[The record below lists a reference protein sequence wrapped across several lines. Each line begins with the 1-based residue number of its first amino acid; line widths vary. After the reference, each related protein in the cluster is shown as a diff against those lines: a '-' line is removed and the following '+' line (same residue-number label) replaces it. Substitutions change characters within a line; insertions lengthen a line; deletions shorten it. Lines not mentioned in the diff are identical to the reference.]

1 MQRQLNYLLA
11 YRGKTAIRQVLSTE
25 EAIYNVN
32 MEDQIPYTPTDR
44 LDQDE
49 NGWFYIEGFR
59 ESRFNTA
66 LAKIGGA
73 DVKIEELFERLTE
86 FTEFQSTDYSYIK
99 WLITKQGERYYFQ
112 KVLPS
117 SRIESRTILSFTVG
131 APEIKDM
138 SNSVEVRRGFPD
150 IIYNSHTDRLLFR
163 DLSRAKEIYKGLIN
177 LYREATDEEI
187 TAFLSSRE
195 DTTISISIDKI
206 GIRNRKE
213 IARLADKI
221 NMLSSEATATLVTYI
236 DTHLTEAGLHKGE
249 DGKIIIATPKD
260 LSSYLAL
267 LDQRFVLSE
276 VYSERRKITAFTK
289 A

>member
-32 MEDQIPYTPTDR
+32 MENQIPYTPTDQ

-49 NGWFYIEGFR
+49 NGWFYVEGFK
-59 ESRFNTA
+59 ESEFNTTIA
-66 LAKIGGA
+66 RIGGT
-73 DVKIEELFERLTE
+73 DVEIEELFERLIELTQ
-86 FTEFQSTDYSYIK
+86 FQSGDYLKIK
-99 WLITKQGERYYFQ
+99 WLIAKQGDSYYFQ

-117 SRIESRTILSFTVG
+117 SRIEHRTILTFAVG
-131 APEIKDM
+131 NPKIKEM
-138 SNSVEVRRGFPD
+138 SNSVEVRREFPD
-150 IIYNSHTDRLLFR
+150 IIYDSHADRLLFK
-163 DLSRAKEIYKGLIN
+163 DLSRAKEIYKDLIN

-187 TAFLSSRE
+187 TDFLSSRE

-213 IARLADKI
+213 IARLGDKI
-221 NMLSSEATATLVTYI
+221 STLSSEAKAALVTYI

-249 DGKIIIATPKD
+249 DGKIIIAKPID

-267 LDQRFVLSE
+267 LDQRFVHSE
-276 VYSERRKITAFTK
+276 VYSESRKITAFTK

>member
-1 MQRQLNYLLA
+1 MERLNHILA
-11 YRGKTAIRQVLSTE
+11 YKSDIAIKLVLSTE
-25 EAIYNVN
+25 EAVYNAN
-32 MEDQIPYTPTDR
+32 TENQTLYTPTHR
-44 LDQDE
+44 LDRDE
-49 NGWFYIEGFR
+49 NEWFYIENF
-59 ESRFNTA
+59 SKSDLNTPI
-66 LAKIGGA
+66 AKIGGV
-73 DVKIEELFERLTE
+73 DLKIEELFKRPAELL
-86 FTEFQSTDYSYIK
+86 QSEATDYPDIT
-99 WLITKQGERYYFQ
+99 WLITKQGESYYFQ

-117 SRIESRTILSFTVG
+117 SRIEHRTILTFAVG
-131 APEIKDM
+131 DPKIKEM
-138 SNSVEVRRGFPD
+138 SNSVEVRREFPD
-150 IIYNSHTDRLLFR
+150 IIYDSHDDRLLFR
-163 DLSRAKEIYKGLIN
+163 DLSRAKEIYKDLIN

-187 TAFLSSRE
+187 TDFLSSRE
-195 DTTISISIDKI
+195 DTTISISINKI

-221 NMLSSEATATLVTYI
+221 NTLSSEATATLVTYI
-236 DTHLTEAGLHKGE
+236 DAHLTEAGLHKGE

>member
-32 MEDQIPYTPTDR
+32 MENQIPYTPTDQ

-49 NGWFYIEGFR
+49 NGWFYVEGFK
-59 ESRFNTA
+59 ESEFNTTIA
-66 LAKIGGA
+66 RIGGT
-73 DVKIEELFERLTE
+73 DVEIEELFERLIELTQ
-86 FTEFQSTDYSYIK
+86 FQSGDYLKIK
-99 WLITKQGERYYFQ
+99 WLIAKQGDSYYFQ

-117 SRIESRTILSFTVG
+117 SRIEHRTILTFAVG
-131 APEIKDM
+131 NPKIKEM
-138 SNSVEVRRGFPD
+138 SNSVEVRREFP
-150 IIYNSHTDRLLFR
+150 
-163 DLSRAKEIYKGLIN
+163 
-177 LYREATDEEI
+177 EI
-187 TAFLSSRE
+187 TDFLSSRE

-213 IARLADKI
+213 IARLGDKI
-221 NMLSSEATATLVTYI
+221 STLSSEAKAALVTYI

-249 DGKIIIATPKD
+249 DGKIIIAKPID

-267 LDQRFVLSE
+267 LDQRFVHSE
-276 VYSERRKITAFTK
+276 VYSESRKITAFTK

>member
-1 MQRQLNYLLA
+1 MN
-11 YRGKTAIRQVLSTE
+11 
-25 EAIYNVN
+25 
-32 MEDQIPYTPTDR
+32 
-44 LDQDE
+44 
-49 NGWFYIEGFR
+49 
-59 ESRFNTA
+59 
-66 LAKIGGA
+66 
-73 DVKIEELFERLTE
+73 IEELFERLTE
-86 FTEFQSTDYSYIK
+86 FTEFQSTDYPGIK
-99 WLITKQGERYYFQ
+99 WLITQQGECYYFQ

-117 SRIESRTILSFTVG
+117 SRIENRTILMFVVG
-131 APEIKDM
+131 DPKIKEM
-138 SNSVEVRRGFPD
+138 SNSVEVRREFPD
-150 IIYNSHTDRLLFR
+150 IIYDSHDDRLLFR
-163 DLSRAKEIYKGLIN
+163 DLSRAKEIYKDLIN

-187 TAFLSSRE
+187 TDFLSSRE
-195 DTTISISIDKI
+195 DTTISISINKI

-221 NMLSSEATATLVTYI
+221 NTLSSEATATLVTYI
-236 DTHLTEAGLHKGE
+236 DAHLTEAGLHKGE

>member
-32 MEDQIPYTPTDR
+32 IENQILYTPTDR

-49 NGWFYIEGFR
+49 NGWFYVEGFK
-59 ESRFNTA
+59 ESEFNTTIA
-66 LAKIGGA
+66 RIGGT
-73 DVKIEELFERLTE
+73 DVEIEELFERLIELTQ
-86 FTEFQSTDYSYIK
+86 FQSNDYLKIK
-99 WLITKQGERYYFQ
+99 WLIAKQGECYYFQ
-112 KVLPS
+112 KVLP
-117 SRIESRTILSFTVG
+117 
-131 APEIKDM
+131 PMIKEM

-150 IIYNSHTDRLLFR
+150 IIYDSHVNRLLFR
-163 DLSRAKEIYKGLIN
+163 DLSRAKEVYKDLIS
-177 LYREATDEEI
+177 LYREATDDEI

-195 DTTISISIDKI
+195 DTTISLSIDKI

-213 IARLADKI
+213 IARLGDKI
-221 NMLSSEATATLVTYI
+221 QILSDEAKQALLTYI

-249 DGKIIIATPKD
+249 DGKIIIAKSKD

-267 LDQRFVLSE
+267 LDQRFVHSE
-276 VYSERRKITAFTK
+276 VYSESRKITAFTK

>member
-32 MEDQIPYTPTDR
+32 MENQILYTPTDR

-49 NGWFYIEGFR
+49 NGWFYVEGFK
-59 ESRFNTA
+59 ESEFNTTIA
-66 LAKIGGA
+66 RIGGT
-73 DVKIEELFERLTE
+73 DVEIEELFERLIELTQ
-86 FTEFQSTDYSYIK
+86 FQSNDYLKIK
-99 WLITKQGERYYFQ
+99 WLIAKQGECYYFQ

-131 APEIKDM
+131 APMIKEM

-150 IIYNSHTDRLLFR
+150 IIYDSHVNRLLFR
-163 DLSRAKEIYKGLIN
+163 DLSRAKEVYKDLIS

-195 DTTISISIDKI
+195 DTTISLSIDKI

-213 IARLADKI
+213 IARLGDKI
-221 NMLSSEATATLVTYI
+221 QILSDEAKQALLTYI

-249 DGKIIIATPKD
+249 DGKIIIANSKD

-267 LDQRFVLSE
+267 LDQRFVHSE
-276 VYSERRKITAFTK
+276 VYSESRKITAFTK